1 MQNLA
6 YNARRASGY
15 LLGFVLF
22 YEPFMLFNQL
32 ASKFIVDE
40 SFSSIHV
47 PCARIPLANL
57 VTGEIGR
64 AHV

>member
-32 ASKFIVDE
+32 TGMFIIE
-40 SFSSIHV
+40 
-47 PCARIPLANL
+47 
-57 VTGEIGR
+57 
-64 AHV
+64 